1 MKKTKP
7 SNVELAFQSYARSD
21 ADSKN
26 SEISMSSFFLPS
38 LVAKLD
44 PNEKN
49 EVRLSAI
56 RTLTE
61 SFTKNCAHSRDDRM
75 SDVAVSSLR
84 EIILSKKSKNEHNEA
99 LRLICAFSL
108 GRRSEFSVRAKMLIN
123 DLLPSIENLS
133 SEYDAYRTFAI
144 SFLTANSIE
153 GREDSLEIFKSFLDT
168 FINATTTTV
177 KSNKNQFQHK
187 NKAKNQ
193 NSHVDIVNNE
203 NDGINS
209 KKNEDSINNNE
220 ADSNTNNEKSCDS
233 NNINANDNFTT
244 TINDTTINN
253 DQNSNSNNN
262 NNAADNNDNENKDIK
277 MPLDQG
283 STLPTS
289 TINQDTELPIND
301 TQNNSIQL
309 DQQNQDSNTTSIT
322 QPASTNLQIE
332 SSPIHNQLDSTET
345 VQQTQNQDTSTF
357 SLKRRAKFKGS
368 TQSLRELLQGAA
380 LIASSLPAEA
390 AAEDL
395 IDELT
400 TIIGITIGADDESYQ
415 VDPLLATDGLDLFL
429 VVQECLIERHEEL
442 HISQS
447 STNSVNNFISHFR
460 PYIESLHNRANL
472 EGGNK
477 GKNKAREKALRA
489 KIADVLRCVDGFSK
503 RSIDLAF
510 NEQRVTIEGTR
521 RVIIAEAVKR
531 VTQKNFLSHLQAN
544 TALQNDLGFSLI
556 SNQSAVKLM
565 KRFKPEIK
573 QERVMSKKER
583 EMDRNKKRKMKEERN
598 QNYDD

>member
-1 MKKTKP
+1 MLDLTQIQKILKYQCHP
-7 SNVELAFQSYARSD
+7 
-21 ADSKN
+21 
-26 SEISMSSFFLPS
+26 FFLPS

-44 PNEKN
+44 PNEKT

-56 RTLTE
+56 RALTE

-187 NKAKNQ
+187 NKVKSQ
-193 NSHVDIVNNE
+193 NFHVEIANNE
-203 NDGINS
+203 NDGSNS
-209 KKNEDSINNNE
+209 KKNEDPINNIE
-220 ADSNTNNEKSCDS
+220 IDSNTNDEKSCDS

-244 TINDTTINN
+244 TTNDTSINN
-253 DQNSNSNNN
+253 DQNSISND
-262 NNAADNNDNENKDIK
+262 NAVDNNNDNENKDIK

-283 STLPTS
+283 TSLPTS
-289 TINQDTELPIND
+289 TINQNTELPISDN
-301 TQNNSIQL
+301 QNNSNQL
-309 DQQNQDSNTTSIT
+309 GQQNHDSNTAAVIQS
-322 QPASTNLQIE
+322 ASTNLQIE
-332 SSPIHNQLDSTET
+332 SSTINNQPNSNENA
-345 VQQTQNQDTSTF
+345 QQTQNPDTATF

-429 VVQECLIERHEEL
+429 IVQECLIERHEEL

-447 STNSVNNFISHFR
+447 SSNSVNNFISHFR
-460 PYIESLHNRANL
+460 PYIENLHNRANL

-477 GKNKAREKALRA
+477 GKNKAREKSLRA

-544 TALQNDLGFSLI
+544 TALQNDLGFSLV